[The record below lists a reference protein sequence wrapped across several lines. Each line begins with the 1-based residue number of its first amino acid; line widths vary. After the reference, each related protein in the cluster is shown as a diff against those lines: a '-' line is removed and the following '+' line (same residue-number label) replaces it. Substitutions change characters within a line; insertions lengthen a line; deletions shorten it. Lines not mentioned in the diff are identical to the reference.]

1 MNEYKVPE
9 GCVLILRTCD
19 ADMTSY
25 GDFRWPESGPVECPD
40 WDPRPVCRHGL
51 RGLLWGA
58 GDGSLLRWY
67 DTAIWIVAEVDASQ
81 IVDLGGKIKAPRAN
95 VIYAGDRQTATELI
109 ARHAPSGTV
118 IVGHTASAGY
128 GGTASVGY
136 YGTASAGD
144 YGTAS
149 AGDYGSASAG
159 DYGSASAGDRGTA
172 SAGDSGTASA
182 GEYGT
187 ATAGDNGTASAG
199 YRGSA
204 TAGEYGTATAGDNGT
219 ASAGYGGT
227 ASVGYYGTASAGD
240 YGTASA
246 GDYGTASAGDGGTA
260 TAGDGGTIMIR
271 YIDGR
276 LRVRVGYI
284 GEDGLLPNVKYR
296 LDGNAKFVL
305 AAGFAVAGE

>member
-149 AGDYGSASAG
+149 AGD
-159 DYGSASAGDRGTA
+159 
-172 SAGDSGTASA
+172 
-182 GEYGT
+182 
-187 ATAGDNGTASAG
+187 
-199 YRGSA
+199 
-204 TAGEYGTATAGDNGT
+204 
-219 ASAGYGGT
+219 
-227 ASVGYYGTASAGD
+227 
-240 YGTASA
+240 
-246 GDYGTASAGDGGTA
+246 GGTA